1 MSRKRQADRGEV
13 SSVKIGASVPE
24 IPRRPDSLLVLAI
37 SAFVA
42 IALPYLVVFY
52 VADEARRAALAFIF
66 APDRLFEMWC
76 GGSYSNFSLLD
87 RWPVF
92 FMAGIVLTAAWLAG
106 RLALMALGVTSSLS
120 RPERTAFALGVGL
133 NLISLYALAAGVAGL
148 LHQRWVFITPIV
160 TLAIINVVAELAR
173 VRKPKA
179 NELNPALHESAA
191 SREEQVLNH
200 PAWLWWLAAAAPFAI
215 AIVLGG
221 ILPPAAYDVREYHLQ
236 APKEWFQNGRIAF
249 LPHNIYANMPLGSE
263 LNSLWA
269 MALAG
274 GDDGWWWGAIT
285 GKTVMA
291 CYSLITAAT
300 LLSLGRRLHSL
311 AAGVLAA
318 VLFLSTPWTI
328 SLGATGYNEG
338 PVALY
343 AILAI
348 HALVLAH
355 RTIPQ
360 SQAKRF
366 TLLSG
371 FCAGS
376 AVACKYPPLLFL
388 VIPLSV
394 WIGVWPW
401 LSRII
406 GMRIQPRADLSPAAR
421 PPIRASLLSAALF
434 LTAAA
439 VACGPWFAKNWVL
452 TGNPTYPL
460 LFSIFDGATRTP
472 EKHHQWTRVHSPQ
485 PNAAGNKYSLADIA
499 HQLAWLSY
507 ETQGAS
513 VALLP
518 LAAMAFFATSLRRT
532 ITALLLWML
541 FAFAAWW
548 LFTHRLDRFLA
559 LLLPATAL
567 LAAFGAVAIQHPAW
581 RIATLT
587 FVGWSLISQFPLCT
601 LTVLAD
607 NRYFASLAALRR
619 DDPALLWGGLRV
631 DAAHKWLNA
640 DLPADS
646 RVLLVGDAEP
656 FDLEV
661 PAIYNTCFDDCQFAA
676 IFAGR
681 TREER
686 LAALKAQRISH
697 IFFSWAH
704 LARYRSLGNYG
715 YTSDY
720 VTQQLVHEE
729 LVGRQRLLKKVI
741 VPQMEDARG
750 EIFEVVAD

>member
-13 SSVKIGASVPE
+13 PSVKIGAPVLE
-24 IPRRPDSLLVLAI
+24 IPLRPAFLLVLAI
-37 SAFVA
+37 SVFVA
-42 IALPYLVVFY
+42 ITLPYLVVFY
-52 VADEARRAALAFIF
+52 GAEEGRRLALAFIF

-76 GGSYSNFSLLD
+76 GGSYANFSLLD

-92 FMAGIVLTAAWLAG
+92 LMASTVLTAAWLAG
-106 RLALMALGVTSSLS
+106 RLALAALGVTPWLS
-120 RPERTAFALGVGL
+120 RLERTAFALGVGL
-133 NLISLYALAAGVAGL
+133 NLLSLYALAIGLAGL
-148 LHQRWVFITPIV
+148 LAERWVFIAPIV
-160 TLAIINVVAELAR
+160 SLVIINLVAELAR
-173 VRKPKA
+173 VRKPKSH
-179 NELNPALHESAA
+179 ELNSDLHEPVA
-191 SREEQVLNH
+191 SHEKQVLNH

-274 GDDGWWWGAIT
+274 GDDGWWWGAIS

-318 VLFLSTPWTI
+318 VLFLSSPWTI
-328 SLGATGYNEG
+328 SLAATGYNEG
-338 PVALY
+338 PVAMY

-355 RTIPQ
+355 QAIAP
-360 SQAKRF
+360 SQAHRLI
-366 TLLSG
+366 LLAG

-376 AVACKYPPLLFL
+376 SVACKYPPLLFL
-388 VIPLSV
+388 VIPLALWV
-394 WIGVWPW
+394 GIWPW
-401 LSRII
+401 LSRIAST
-406 GMRIQPRADLSPAAR
+406 PREPQADRSPFA
-421 PPIRASLLSAALF
+421 PPSTRAALF
-434 LTAAA
+434 SATLFLAAA
-439 VACGPWFAKNWVL
+439 VVACGPWFVKNWAL

-460 LFSIFDGATRTP
+460 LYPVFDGATRTP
-472 EKHHQWTRVHSPQ
+472 EKNHQWTRVHSPQ
-485 PNAAGNKYSLADIA
+485 PNAAGNRYSIADIV
-499 HQLAWLSY
+499 HQIAWLSY
-507 ETQGAS
+507 ETQGTS

-541 FAFAAWW
+541 FVFAAWW

-567 LAAFGAVAIQHPAW
+567 LAAFGAIAIQHPAW

-587 FVGWSLISQFPLCT
+587 FVGWSLISQFSFCT

-607 NRYFASLAALRR
+607 NRYFAPLAALRR
-619 DDPALLWGGLRV
+619 DDPDLFLGGLRV

-640 DLPADS
+640 NLPAGS

-676 IFAGR
+676 IFKGR
-681 TREER
+681 TRDER
-686 LAALKAQRISH
+686 LAGLNAHRISH

-704 LARYRSLGNYG
+704 LARYRSPGNYG

-720 VTQQLVHEE
+720 VTEQLVHEE
-729 LVGRQRLLKKVI
+729 LVSRDRLLKKVSI
-741 VPQMEDARG
+741 PQMEDVRG
-750 EIFEVVAD
+750 EIFEVIAN